1 MKREIEPSVELGEP
15 KVLVSRLPTY
25 GAGGGM
31 LDFDKPYLVQAMRD
45 NRSREVRPGL
55 TIGQEIAGNVNDL
68 LHLHDGQTLLD
79 LGCGPGLIS
88 YHLIP
93 KLGDNG
99 WLYCLDAS
107 RCMLDEARSVLLGRR
122 ATLIF
127 GDIHVVDK
135 LVPEKVDAALLSGN
149 VHLLTNRSL
158 AFKSIWDSLGP
169 NGQLVIVCHAYSAR
183 RGNETNSFASLLD
196 GLREERQPGLKV
208 DGLRLP
214 FLSLREIMDIS
225 NVLVQSGFNVSYS
238 EKDSSSSDLYAVL
251 GFPPT
256 LTIEKRL
263 EAIDP
268 RAPKSS
274 IQSRASSIL
283 SEINKGTSAQLYLL
297 CSKKEVPTRHR
308 VPDR

>member
-1 MKREIEPSVELGEP
+1 MSNEIELGEP
-15 KVLVSRLPTY
+15 KVLVSNLPTF
-25 GAGGGM
+25 GGGGGK
-31 LDFDKPYLVQAMRD
+31 LDFDQPYLATAMRA
-45 NRSREVRPGL
+45 NRSKEVRPGL
-55 TIGQEIAGNVNDL
+55 TIGQEIAENVDEL
-68 LHLHDGQTLLD
+68 LHLHEGQTLLD

-88 YHLIP
+88 YYLTP
-93 KLGDNG
+93 KLGEKG

-107 RCMLDEARSVLLGRR
+107 HCMIDEAKSVLFGKR
-122 ATLIF
+122 ATLIY

-135 LVPEKVDAALLSGN
+135 LVPEKVDAAFLSGN
-149 VHLLTNRSL
+149 VHLLTNRGL
-158 AFKSIWDSLGP
+158 AFKAIWDSLKP

-183 RGNETNSFASLLD
+183 KGNETNSFASLID
-196 GLREERQPGLKV
+196 GLREKRQPGLKV

-214 FLSLREIMDIS
+214 FLSLNEILDIS
-225 NVLVQSGFNVSYS
+225 NVLVQSGFSISFN

-274 IQSRASSIL
+274 VHNRACSIL
-283 SEINKGTSAQLYLL
+283 SEISRGTSAQLYLL
-297 CSKKEVPTRHR
+297 CSKKEVPSRHK
-308 VPDR
+308 VPGSR